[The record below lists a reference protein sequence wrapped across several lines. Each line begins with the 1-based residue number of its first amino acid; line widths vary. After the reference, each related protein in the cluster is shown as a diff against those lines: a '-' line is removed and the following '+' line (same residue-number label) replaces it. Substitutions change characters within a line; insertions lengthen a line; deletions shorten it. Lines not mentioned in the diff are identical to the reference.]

1 MNGFQEMRLSWLI
14 PLGFLAFLGACSAP
28 AEAPPLAGAAIG
40 GPFTLVD
47 QDGKTVTAKDFD
59 GVYRIVYF
67 GYTYCP
73 DVCPVDLQHIAQGY
87 AAFEKTASARAAKV
101 RPIFV
106 SVDPERDTPTVVKQY
121 VAAFHP
127 RLVGLTGTS
136 EQLAAA
142 AKAYGVYYQR
152 REAEG
157 ASEYLMDHSRSAVLF
172 GPKGEPI
179 ALLPQDQGAAAVTAE
194 LERWVR

>member
-1 MNGFQEMRLSWLI
+1 MRTSLLI
-14 PLGFLAFLGACSAP
+14 LLGFFAFLGACSAP

-40 GPFTLVD
+40 GPFALTD
-47 QDGKTVTAKDFD
+47 QDGKAVTDKDFD
-59 GVYRIVYF
+59 GAYRIVYF

-87 AAFEKTASARAAKV
+87 AAFEKAAPAKAAKV

-106 SVDPERDTPTVVKQY
+106 SVDPERDTPAVVKQY

-127 RLVGLTGTS
+127 RMTGLTGTP

-152 REAEG
+152 RDEAG

-179 ALLPQDQGAAAVTAE
+179 ALLPQDQGAAAVAAE